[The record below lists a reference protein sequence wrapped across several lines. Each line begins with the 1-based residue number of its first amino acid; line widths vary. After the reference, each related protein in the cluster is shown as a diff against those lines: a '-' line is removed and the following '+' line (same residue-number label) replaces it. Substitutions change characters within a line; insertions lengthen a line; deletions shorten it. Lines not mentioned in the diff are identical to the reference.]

1 MHPSPWRSP
10 SARRWPE
17 PSVDA
22 ALEQALGRALQRLEA
37 WLPPLEPPVD
47 FAQIPAAVWRAGPLG
62 GHLAPRGQVDP
73 IGVDDLLGIER
84 QKRRVL
90 VNTRQFIAGLP
101 ANNVLLWGARG
112 SGKSSLVHALLNA
125 HQADGLRLVEV
136 DRAALT
142 SLPEIVARLAP
153 EPWRFILFCDDLSFE
168 ADDPSY
174 KALKS
179 VLEGSVFT
187 TSENIVVYATSNRR
201 HLLPEFQAENL
212 ETRHTPDGEIHPG
225 ETTEEKVSLSD
236 RFGLW
241 VSFQPM
247 PQAQYLDVAAHWVG
261 RLAQRHG
268 ESLPFDE
275 EARAEALRWAL
286 ARGNRSGRT
295 ANHFA
300 RHWVGTRLLDAAGQ
314 T

>member
-1 MHPSPWRSP
+1 MDP
-10 SARRWPE
+10 
-17 PSVDA
+17 V
-22 ALEQALGRALQRLEA
+22 LEQALSRALERLEA

-47 FAQIPAAVWRAGPLG
+47 FRVTPAAVWRSGPLG
-62 GHLAPRGQVDP
+62 GHLAPRGAVDV
-73 IGVDDLLGIER
+73 IRLDDLLGIER
-84 QKRRVL
+84 QKERVL
-90 VNTRQFIAGLP
+90 ANTQQFIAGLP

-112 SGKSSLVHALLNA
+112 TGKSSLVHGILNTYA
-125 HQADGLRLVEV
+125 ERGLRLVEV
-136 DRAALT
+136 DRVALT

-247 PQAQYLDVAAHWVG
+247 PQEPYLAVAAHWVSVLSERYG
-261 RLAQRHG
+261 SA
-268 ESLPFDE
+268 LPFDE
-275 EARAEALRWAL
+275 AARAEALRWAL
-286 ARGNRSGRT
+286 ARGSRSGRT

-300 RHWVGTRLLDAAGQ
+300 RHWVGSRLLATRTD
-314 T
+314 